1 MFAFNHTRL
10 HYTKFANYQTI
21 KQPKKKCK
29 LAFKGIRV
37 KKTKDFV

>member
-10 HYTKFANYQTI
+10 HSSQFANYQTI
-21 KQPKKKCK
+21 KQPKKM
-29 LAFKGIRV
+29 LASFERNQC